1 MSERSPRKMK
11 RPSTTTAPKSPTKK
25 TMVQTSQ
32 GSLQVIQRSVEFEA
46 RGLSSDAVEL
56 EHLRT
61 IV

>member
-11 RPSTTTAPKSPTKK
+11 RSNTVTSASPTKK
-25 TMVQTSQ
+25 TMKAQ
-32 GSLQVIQRSVEFEA
+32 GSIQVQRSTEFEA
-46 RGLSSDAVEL
+46 RGLSSNEVEL